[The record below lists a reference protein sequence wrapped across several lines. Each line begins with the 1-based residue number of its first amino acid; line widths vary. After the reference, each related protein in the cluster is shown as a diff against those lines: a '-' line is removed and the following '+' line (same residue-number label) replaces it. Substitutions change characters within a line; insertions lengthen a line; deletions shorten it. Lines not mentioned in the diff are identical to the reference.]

1 MTALLAVSRQL
12 VVEEV
17 GIGLNAYG
25 VSASMLAI
33 ALAITADLLA
43 RTIRSRRSP
52 PVLPQGVQP

>member
-17 GIGLNAYG
+17 GVGLNAYG
-25 VSASMLAI
+25 LTASTLAM

-43 RTIRSRRSP
+43 RTIRSRRNP
-52 PVLPQGVQP
+52 PVFPQGV